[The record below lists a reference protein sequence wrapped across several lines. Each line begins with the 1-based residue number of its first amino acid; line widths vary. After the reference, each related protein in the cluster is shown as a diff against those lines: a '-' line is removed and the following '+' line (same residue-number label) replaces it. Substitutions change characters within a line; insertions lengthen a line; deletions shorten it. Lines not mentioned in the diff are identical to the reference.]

1 MPTLVVDAG
10 ICGFT
15 TTIRTSSADQQ
26 NVAIEFE
33 TECPHA
39 AKAREELKSVDA
51 YVEIFRKLHETSVY
65 AALSK
70 HLPHVTCPLYSGFLK
85 AIEAAAGLA
94 LRKDVSMKF
103 EEI

>member
-1 MPTLVVDAG
+1 MAKVTVDAG

-15 TTIRTSSADQQ
+15 TEIHTESEDGQ

-33 TECPHA
+33 SQCPHVL
-39 AKAREELKSVDA
+39 KARGELTQVDA
-51 YVEIFRKLHETSVY
+51 YTEIFQKPDKTVVY

-85 AIEAAAGLA
+85 AIEVAGGLA
-94 LRKDVSMKF
+94 LPKDATITIEK
-103 EEI
+103 